1 MQYLTRRTAIVSG
14 IVAIGGLAL
23 GTKVSAAQQAENG
36 SPTFDASK
44 NPTLEKI
51 APYKARFGRAR
62 PLVAVVA
69 LNEGTVISDFCI
81 PFGVM
86 ARADVADVVSVS
98 VKPGP
103 VKMHPLTFEL
113 QSTIDDFD
121 KRFPEGADYLFVPAV
136 SNFKDASLSKWVKA
150 QSEKGGTIISICY
163 GALPVANAGLFDGR
177 RATSHY
183 STEEMRVELFPK
195 VNWQKNIRYVADGK
209 FVSSAGVTASM
220 PTSIALIEAIAGP
233 EKAAEVAHDVGIDN
247 WDSRHNSDVFKS
259 DPDNADMPDANTKPE
274 ITIGI
279 PVKAGDDEI
288 ALSLT
293 AEAYST
299 TGITTALAVAE
310 SKARFTLAH
319 GLVVI
324 PDVVTGG
331 SKSVDRMLA
340 PLDAHHATRALD
352 IALTD
357 IHKTYG
363 RKAARHVALFMEYPG
378 FAG

>member
-1 MQYLTRRTAIVSG
+1 
-14 IVAIGGLAL
+14 
-23 GTKVSAAQQAENG
+23 
-36 SPTFDASK
+36 
-44 NPTLEKI
+44 
-51 APYKARFGRAR
+51 
-62 PLVAVVA
+62 
-69 LNEGTVISDFCI
+69 
-81 PFGVM
+81 
-86 ARADVADVVSVS
+86 
-98 VKPGP
+98 
-103 VKMHPLTFEL
+103 
-113 QSTIDDFD
+113 
-121 KRFPEGADYLFVPAV
+121 
-136 SNFKDASLSKWVKA
+136 
-150 QSEKGGTIISICY
+150 
-163 GALPVANAGLFDGR
+163 
-177 RATSHY
+177 
-183 STEEMRVELFPK
+183 MRVELFPK

-340 PLDAHHATRALD
+340 PLDAQHATRALD